1 MVRGS
6 AIVAVIGCLLALAG
20 CGGADERRA
29 DEAAAQRWVLAYGAQ
44 LDQWTRDARQ
54 TAAAAAAEDWPRL
67 ARIVRRVGR
76 QGGAV
81 RERFADVPESVADAD
96 TLYALLV
103 EAGEAAAEWARV
115 YRTAPPPYLSN
126 DEGIARSRALSAAVE
141 EFQRKA
147 NRAASAASGEP
158 ADAAA

>member
-1 MVRGS
+1 M
-6 AIVAVIGCLLALAG
+6 AVIGCLLALAG
-20 CGGADERRA
+20 CGGADARRA

-67 ARIVRRVGR
+67 ARIVRRIGR

-81 RERFADVPESVADAD
+81 RERFADVPASVADAD

-103 EAGEAAAEWARV
+103 KAGRPPRRARV
-115 YRTAPPPYLSN
+115 YRSAPPPYLSN
-126 DEGIARSRALSAAVE
+126 DEGLARSRALSAAVE
-141 EFQRKA
+141 DFQRKA